1 MKTIIDSRSASFL
14 DVKEILRFKDLLWN
28 LSKRDVLIRYKQTFI
43 GVLWAVIRPLINILI
58 FGLIAQFIERSPS
71 LSDKFLTVSAGVVLW
86 TMIST
91 AISDISNSMIANSNI
106 LTKVYF
112 PKIIIPLSSLTVCL
126 IDFSVSFA
134 ILLIFR
140 LFYLGMPGPEIFLLP
155 LFVFHALLFSFSIG
169 LMFSSL
175 NIKYRD
181 VKFIIPFLIQIGFY
195 VCPVFLSLTFYL
207 TKLPDN
213 IEPVFL
219 LNPLV
224 SIVQGFKYSFLGE
237 PLNIPMVYIFGS
249 LGVTMVMLF
258 LSVRYFV
265 KFEKTFADFV

>member
-1 MKTIIDSRSASFL
+1 M
-14 DVKEILRFKDLLWN
+14 
-28 LSKRDVLIRYKQTFI
+28 LIRYKQTFI

-58 FGLIAQFIERSPS
+58 FGLIAQFIERSAS
-71 LSDKFLTVSAGVVLW
+71 LSDKFVTVSAGVVLW

-126 IDFSVSFA
+126 IDFAVSFA
-134 ILLIFR
+134 LLFIFR
-140 LFYLGMPGPEIFLLP
+140 LIYFGMPGPEIFLLP
-155 LFVFHALLFSFSIG
+155 LFLLHALLFSFSIG

-195 VCPVFLSLTFYL
+195 VCPIFLSLDFYL
-207 TKLPDN
+207 SKIPDSL
-213 IEPVFL
+213 EPVFL

-237 PLNIPMVYIFGS
+237 PLHIPTIYMLGS
-249 LGVTMVMLF
+249 LCITLLLLLF
-258 LSVRYFV
+258 SVRYFV